1 MPPYSAIILEDDPQA
16 AASIAAKMASSP
28 FAGDIVAKW
37 VRSPSEMR
45 ESFDMEGLPDILV
58 ADIVMADGGKNGIQ
72 AVREL
77 VDGSGC
83 ETSTQVIY
91 ATGYVEY
98 CTEVYDTEH
107 VCFLL
112 KPIEQSELDK
122 ALARAVGNIETARNR
137 RISIS
142 QKGSTYYIDPAEVDY
157 VESRLRKLLFHAS
170 DETFETYGTMTN
182 ASDTLPGGFVRCH
195 KSFIVNID
203 AVRKVGP
210 SELVLRTGRT
220 VPLGK
225 RYREDVKR
233 EMACFYSRRV
243 GKTDE

>member
-16 AASIAAKMASSP
+16 AASIASKVASSP
-28 FAGDIVAKW
+28 FADDIVAKW
-37 VRSPSEMR
+37 VCSPSEMR
-45 ESFDMEGLPDILV
+45 HSFDAEGLPDILV
-58 ADIVMADGGKNGIQ
+58 ADIMMADGEKNGIQ

-77 VDGSGC
+77 VDGRGC
-83 ETSTQVIY
+83 GTSTQVIY

-112 KPIEQSELDK
+112 KPIEQPVFDK
-122 ALARAVGNIETARNR
+122 ALARAVDNIEATRNR

-142 QKGSTYYIDPAEVDY
+142 QKGSTYYIDPAEIEC
-157 VESRLRKLLFHAS
+157 VESKLRKLLFHAA
-170 DETFETYGTMTN
+170 DETFETYGTMAN
-182 ASDTLPGGFVRCH
+182 ASETLPEAFVRCH

-210 SELVLRTGRT
+210 SDLLLRTGRT

-233 EMACFYSRRV
+233 EMARFYSRRV
-243 GKTDE
+243 GKSDE